1 MHRIIL
7 ASQSPRRKELLSLIE
22 KDFSV
27 ITADI
32 DERSIEEE
40 VLKKHDDMIEAGKEM
55 TVLLGKTKAEAV
67 FESLEDK
74 ENVIVIG
81 ADTCVVTK
89 DEILGKPADRED
101 CVRMLTKLTG
111 APHYVITGVSL
122 VSKDKTICFYDES
135 EVLFNDMDGYQKM
148 KIEEYADTKEPYDK
162 AGAYGIQGKGSMLI
176 KKLNG
181 DFYNVMGLPVSRLA
195 KELWQF

>member
-40 VLKKHDDMIEAGKEM
+40 VLKKHDDMVEAGKEM

-89 DEILGKPADRED
+89 DEILAHKTYGCAALCDHRRE
-101 CVRMLTKLTG
+101 
-111 APHYVITGVSL
+111 PGV
-122 VSKDKTICFYDES
+122 E
-135 EVLFNDMDGYQKM
+135 G
-148 KIEEYADTKEPYDK
+148 
-162 AGAYGIQGKGSMLI
+162 
-176 KKLNG
+176 
-181 DFYNVMGLPVSRLA
+181 
-195 KELWQF
+195 